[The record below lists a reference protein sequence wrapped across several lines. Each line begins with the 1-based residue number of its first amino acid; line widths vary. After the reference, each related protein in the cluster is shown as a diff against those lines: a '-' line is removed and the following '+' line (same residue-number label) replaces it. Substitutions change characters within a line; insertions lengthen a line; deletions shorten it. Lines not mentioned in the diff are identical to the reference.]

1 MYKTNMI
8 LSSGG
13 VVMGLSVM
21 EISLI
26 LGIIYTTINLVI
38 LIFTIG
44 RNIYSRFKDGK
55 LDKEEI
61 NDTKQDINELLKT
74 INELNNEIDKLKEH
88 KDGNRD

>member
-1 MYKTNMI
+1 MYKANMV

-26 LGIIYTTINLVI
+26 LGIVYTSINLVI

-44 RNIYSRFKDGK
+44 RNVYSRFKDGK

-61 NDTKQDINELLKT
+61 NDTKQDINELLNT